1 MKPLPKL
8 APTIN
13 AAFFIPGTI
22 TIHWHFP
29 SNSFGIALSGVAM
42 IALMTSAVSFKR
54 KAALSAANN
63 IPPDNTPAPRQVIP
77 SLLNLCSFISLS
89 LVFDPKLV

>member
-1 MKPLPKL
+1 
-8 APTIN
+8 
-13 AAFFIPGTI
+13 
-22 TIHWHFP
+22 
-29 SNSFGIALSGVAM
+29 M
-42 IALMTSAVSFKR
+42 IDFMTSADACKR
-54 KAALSAANN
+54 EAALSAANN